1 MARGDQ
7 PDLRAW
13 SQQDPPPA
21 LEALVRQRA
30 MTVLERRRAE
40 TASARQELRRPAAAP
55 NAAGPSRVAAKAPGY
70 AFELLAYGAQLT
82 GSAARLL
89 WRAVAG

>member
-1 MARGDQ
+1 MPRSDH

-13 SQQDPPPA
+13 SQLEPPPA
-21 LEALVRQRA
+21 LDALVRQRA

-40 TASARQELRRPAAAP
+40 TASAGQESRRGAGAP
-55 NAAGPSRVAAKAPGY
+55 NAAGPSRVTAKAPGY
-70 AFELLAYGAQLT
+70 AFGLLAYGAQLT